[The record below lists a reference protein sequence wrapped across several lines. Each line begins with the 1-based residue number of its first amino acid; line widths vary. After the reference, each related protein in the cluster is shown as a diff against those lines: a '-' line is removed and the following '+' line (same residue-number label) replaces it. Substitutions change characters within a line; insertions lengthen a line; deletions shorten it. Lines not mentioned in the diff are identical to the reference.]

1 MPLISRTLTS
11 RKGISDLENELVNLI
26 VGCRLFKY
34 VMDSCD
40 LSSPSDLDILD
51 VDPHLVR
58 WIAAFLTNR
67 NQRVRVGEALPP
79 PIWLNGGTP
88 QGTKLAPLLFCI
100 LVNRMASN
108 CTNRV
113 KYVDD
118 ATVMEF
124 VPRLSPSYLN
134 FTVSDIYSFASSR
147 GMVLNGKKMQGN
159 VH

>member
-40 LSSPSDLDILD
+40 LFSPSDLDILD

-67 NQRVRVGEALPP
+67 NQR
-79 PIWLNGGTP
+79 
-88 QGTKLAPLLFCI
+88 
-100 LVNRMASN
+100 
-108 CTNRV
+108 
-113 KYVDD
+113 
-118 ATVMEF
+118 
-124 VPRLSPSYLN
+124 
-134 FTVSDIYSFASSR
+134 
-147 GMVLNGKKMQGN
+147 
-159 VH
+159 